1 MFNNGSNL
9 KFYSYDYHFTDLT
22 VFIFACFQR
31 LEDLLLECEG
41 DLDQLIQKS
50 EGMTAADPKMGMPI
64 ELTTLQAQ
72 YIELQA
78 QVSENDSC
86 QSVPVLRDR
95 LESSTSLEK
104 GN

>member
-1 MFNNGSNL
+1 MSNQDIKL
-9 KFYSYDYHFTDLT
+9 NLIINFKKQFFLL
-22 VFIFACFQR
+22 FQR

-78 QVSENDSC
+78 QVGA
-86 QSVPVLRDR
+86 QF
-95 LESSTSLEK
+95 
-104 GN
+104 

>member
-1 MFNNGSNL
+1 M
-9 KFYSYDYHFTDLT
+9 
-22 VFIFACFQR
+22 
-31 LEDLLLECEG
+31 LECEG

-78 QVSENDSC
+78 QVSRTIHVMSIT
-86 QSVPVLRDR
+86 L
-95 LESSTSLEK
+95 
-104 GN
+104 